1 MYGCLFIGQLCC
13 LVCVYM
19 LDYFLLLVVPGG
31 LMASVVSYWMLI
43 NIYLAIA
50 LVMKEI
56 YDYLVFLDVWGFFFF

>member
-1 MYGCLFIGQLCC
+1 
-13 LVCVYM
+13 M
-19 LDYFLLLVVPGG
+19 LDYFLLVVVPGG

-56 YDYLVFLDVWGFFFF
+56 YDYLVFLEMWGFFFRFD